1 MKLWILAGF
10 MMFAPLEP
18 AFAAEVGDDT
28 ACQADTTRQDLR
40 VDAHE
45 TQQGGG
51 ASSAPAPS
59 PRPVVTVQRDTATSP
74 PVHADASRR
83 RNGKP
88 VPDSELI
95 GPRGAL

>member
-1 MKLWILAGF
+1 MKVWILAVILTLV
-10 MMFAPLEP
+10 PVST

-40 VDAHE
+40 VD
-45 TQQGGG
+45 TQQTQQ
-51 ASSAPAPS
+51 AAPPVAPAPATH
-59 PRPVVTVQRDTATSP
+59 PVATVQRDASAAA

-83 RNGKP
+83 RSGKP

-95 GPRGAL
+95 APRGAL

>member
-10 MMFAPLEP
+10 MIFAPVQT

-40 VDAHE
+40 VDAQQI
-45 TQQGGG
+45 QQGGPP
-51 ASSAPAPS
+51 AAPAPS
-59 PRPVVTVQRDTATSP
+59 SRPVVTVQRDPATSA

-83 RNGKP
+83 RSGKHI
-88 VPDSELI
+88 PDAELI

>member
-10 MMFAPLEP
+10 MIFAPVQTAL
-18 AFAAEVGDDT
+18 AAEVGDDT
-28 ACQADTTRQDLR
+28 TCQADTTRQDLR
-40 VDAHE
+40 VDAQQ
-45 TQQGGG
+45 TQQGGPPQ
-51 ASSAPAPS
+51 APAPTS
-59 PRPVVTVQRDTATSP
+59 RPVVTVQRDPATSA
-74 PVHADASRR
+74 PVHADVSRR